1 MNFSIPI
8 INHNKDLNEYFCL
21 TWNKEK
27 YIVKLVFTVYQKL
40 ISVTVL
46 NHNWFSFF
54 FQMHAFTFMS
64 LLCFSIIIAAIIG
77 EISHLYWP
85 INSQN
90 VGFRSLRESWESIIY
105 LETYHCGLK
114 SRKKPGSRSKKQKCF
129 QNIYYFKLWGCGFI
143 THNQFYIHNFFPLF
157 LTHCD
162 MVLGHTAKKVLVVIL

>member
-1 MNFSIPI
+1 MNFSIPN

-90 VGFRSLRESWESIIY
+90 VGFRSLCESWESIIY

-114 SRKKPGSRSKKQKCF
+114 SRKNNQDQEVKNRSV
-129 QNIYYFKLWGCGFI
+129 FKIFI
-143 THNQFYIHNFFPLF
+143 ILSFE
-157 LTHCD
+157 D
-162 MVLGHTAKKVLVVIL
+162 VVL

>member
-1 MNFSIPI
+1 MNFSIPN

-54 FQMHAFTFMS
+54 SQMHAFTFMS

-114 SRKKPGSRSKKQKCF
+114 SRKNNQDQEVKNRSV
-129 QNIYYFKLWGCGFI
+129 FKIFI
-143 THNQFYIHNFFPLF
+143 ILSFE
-157 LTHCD
+157 D
-162 MVLGHTAKKVLVVIL
+162 VVL